1 MRINQRTPP
10 RPPELERNPW
20 GRRGEMDGRAPT
32 LGLLADLGVEPRPD
46 HLLAGDDATRC
57 GGVEMLRGGREV
69 GEG

>member
-1 MRINQRTPP
+1 
-10 RPPELERNPW
+10 
-20 GRRGEMDGRAPT
+20 MDGRAPT

-46 HLLAGDDATRC
+46 HLLAGDDATRRDATRC